1 MHATLTLCSTCG
13 YDPAAPEA
21 ERPGERFA
29 RRIEARIAERGAPAL
44 RLERTACLMA
54 CKRHCTAALRAPG
67 KYAYVLGD
75 FAADDD
81 AADALLDY
89 VARYQASDTGVVPYK
104 QWPEGVRGHF
114 IARLPPPGGSL

>member
-1 MHATLTLCSTCG
+1 MSATLIVCATCG
-13 YDPAAPEA
+13 YDAAAPDG

-29 RRIEARIAERGAPAL
+29 RQLEARLAARPAPAL

-54 CKRHCTAALRAPG
+54 CKRHCTVALRAPG

-75 FAADDD
+75 FAPDAA

-89 VARYQASDTGVVPYK
+89 AAGYQAAERGVVPFK
-104 QWPEGVRGHF
+104 QWPEGVKGHF
-114 IARLPPPGGSL
+114 VARVPPPGDDL